1 MYQGGIMAPMIIF
14 LNVRIEFGQCNVAC
28 NIPLLLPFDKHRSSS
43 PINIIKNNYFSERCN
58 LFIMVFKK
66 KKVFFSNHN
75 LITRRRH
82 FSQNLIW

>member
-1 MYQGGIMAPMIIF
+1 MYQGGILAPMIIF
-14 LNVRIEFGQCNVAC
+14 LNVRIEYCQSNVAC
-28 NIPLLLPFDKHRSSS
+28 NIPLLLPFEIHRSFS

-58 LFIMVFKK
+58 LFIMVFFFKK
-66 KKVFFSNHN
+66 GFFSNHN